1 MVQIARDLC
10 RGTRGTRVAGGRDG
24 PALRAGGRAGGHD
37 PRWTRRSSAPP
48 AVARGSGA
56 GLDRLLQATV
66 RRPRDAGDVR
76 RRATGGPLLAVAGR
90 AAGGRQE
97 ARPGNDRADPDG
109 ACGRGGRSRRGDRTR
124 RGRRHRVGR
133 RGANGHRGSSRVVTR
148 GLDRPPSGVD
158 DSAGRIAAD
167 VREGRR
173 RASAVHEAHVARHL
187 ATHGRI
193 NALVQPRHEASA
205 LEAAAVDRRPDGLL
219 AGVPVS
225 VKDCFPVRGLA
236 TSLGI
241 RCRQAAVDTVDAAI
255 VSALRQAGAVIV
267 GKANVAQAM
276 YLHETE
282 NPVYGRT
289 VHPLD
294 EDRGPGGSSGGDAA
308 LVAARVV
315 PLAVGTDLA
324 GSLRQPAHA
333 CGVAAFMPRSAVLG
347 EGGAFDTLPTLQ
359 LVRPRAG
366 FLARHVSDLALATS
380 AIAPTITSQAPVV
393 RRVGWWDDS
402 GPVSASPAIRRAV
415 AEAVDRLS
423 AAGVEMVA
431 LDAGIATEAA
441 WLHLTMLTPGAADI
455 RCLFGDERPQRGVA
469 RLLRLGSIP
478 ARLRPNAAVAAWL
491 VGRRTEARA
500 LWATPGRSH

>member
-1 MVQIARDLC
+1 M
-10 RGTRGTRVAGGRDG
+10 
-24 PALRAGGRAGGHD
+24 
-37 PRWTRRSSAPP
+37 
-48 AVARGSGA
+48 
-56 GLDRLLQATV
+56 
-66 RRPRDAGDVR
+66 
-76 RRATGGPLLAVAGR
+76 
-90 AAGGRQE
+90 
-97 ARPGNDRADPDG
+97 
-109 ACGRGGRSRRGDRTR
+109 
-124 RGRRHRVGR
+124 
-133 RGANGHRGSSRVVTR
+133 TR
-148 GLDRPPSGVD
+148 GLDRPAGGDD

-167 VREGRR
+167 VRAGRR

-205 LEAAAVDRRPDGLL
+205 LEAAAVDRGPDGRL

-308 LVAARVV
+308 LVAAGVV

-333 CGVAAFMPRSAVLG
+333 CGVATLMPRSAVLG
-347 EGGAFDTLPTLQ
+347 EGGAVDTLPTLQ

-366 FLARHVSDLALATS
+366 FLARHVADLALATS
-380 AIAPTITSQAPVV
+380 VIAPTITSQAPVV

-441 WLHLTMLTPGAADI
+441 WLHLAMLAPGAADI
-455 RCLFGDERPQRGVA
+455 RRLFGDERPQRGVA

-478 ARLRPNAAVAAWL
+478 ARLRPGAAVAAWL

-500 LWATPGRSH
+500 LRATPGRGPEALAAARHDLAARFSACVAGCEAVVCPVSAVPALRHGNAAGLLLAASPCLLANLLDLPAGAVPVTTVRADEESSRPFAIDPVLRAAAMCDRGSRGLPVGVQVVAPPGGDEATVLEVMRLIERGG